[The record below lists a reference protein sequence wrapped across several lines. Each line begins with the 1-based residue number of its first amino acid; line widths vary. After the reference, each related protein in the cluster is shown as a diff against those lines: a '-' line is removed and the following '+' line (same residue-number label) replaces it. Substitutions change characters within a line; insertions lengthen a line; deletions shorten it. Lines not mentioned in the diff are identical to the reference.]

1 MFMEMYTKTCYFLV
15 GWRTLS
21 TGELVEGSGNRH
33 GSKPRVTE
41 NLRMWRERASPEAWR
56 MGVSSELA
64 VSQDPWASLWSS
76 VRKRTES
83 GTG

>member
-1 MFMEMYTKTCYFLV
+1 MKTCYFLV

-41 NLRMWRERASPEAWR
+41 NLRTWREQASPEAWR
-56 MGVSSELA
+56 IGDSSELA
-64 VSQDPWASLWSS
+64 VSRDPQASPQSP
-76 VRKRTES
+76 VRKHTES
-83 GTG
+83 WTG

>member
-1 MFMEMYTKTCYFLV
+1 MKACYFLV

-41 NLRMWRERASPEAWR
+41 NLRTRREQTSPEAWR
-56 MGVSSELA
+56 MRDSSKLA
-64 VSQDPWASLWSS
+64 VSWDPQASPQSP
-76 VRKRTES
+76 VRKHPKS
-83 GTG
+83 